1 MKGRGRWFSTRSILP
16 CVRRPVNGCMARG
29 AKRDQV
35 LFGVVAG
42 VTPKLFV
49 MDFKVRHG
57 AAELTPP
64 SVAMQDL
71 LAQAF
76 VRQGVQPQGSG
87 FGTNHSQDAFSRRF
101 SRKACCCSPGKN
113 LKYREIEL
121 SRISGSP
128 LS

>member
-1 MKGRGRWFSTRSILP
+1 
-16 CVRRPVNGCMARG
+16 MARG

-64 SVAMQDL
+64 AVAMQNL
-71 LAQAF
+71 LAQTF
-76 VRQGVQPQGSG
+76 VRQGVQSGGSG
-87 FGTNHSQDAFSRRF
+87 FVVNHSVRLLTQIFEE
-101 SRKACCCSPGKN
+101 N
-113 LKYREIEL
+113 LSLFAGQEFVVA
-121 SRISGSP
+121 
-128 LS
+128 